1 MTKVSYSSH
10 QPLLVDCI
18 TTAFRRLSGFKFKM
32 CFWQGLSTDAADAL
46 VQANIVAAGYSTA
59 SASSGTGKA

>member
-1 MTKVSYSSH
+1 
-10 QPLLVDCI
+10 
-18 TTAFRRLSGFKFKM
+18 M

-59 SASSGTGKA
+59 SASSG